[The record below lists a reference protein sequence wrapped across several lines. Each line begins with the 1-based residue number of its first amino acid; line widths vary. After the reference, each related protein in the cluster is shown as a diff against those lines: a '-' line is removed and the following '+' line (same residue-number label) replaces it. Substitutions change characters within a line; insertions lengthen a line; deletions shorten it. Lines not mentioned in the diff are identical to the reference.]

1 MKIARYQYNNQTSL
15 GSIEGDQIRPITGGL
30 FGEHQ
35 IGREAVA
42 LSDVRLLAPL
52 RPPKIVAVGLNYRSH
67 LGDRPGAAEPGMFLK
82 PPTSVIGPDDQIV
95 VPQSA
100 SPVHYEGEL
109 VLVIGKRA
117 KHISREDAMSCIFG
131 YTCGNDVSERQWQ
144 RSDLQWFR
152 AKGSDTFSPLGP
164 WIVTDIK
171 DPAKLEL
178 TTRLNGEVRQHTT
191 IEMMIHDIP
200 RIISYASEFMTLE
213 PGDLIYTGTPGQ
225 TQPMQPGDTVEVEIS
240 EIGILR
246 NSVVAEATT
255 PSNR

>member
-1 MKIARYQYNNQTSL
+1 MKIARYEHGSQTSL
-15 GSIEGDQIRPITGGL
+15 GSIEGDQVYPITGEL

-35 IGREAVA
+35 VGKQATP
-42 LSDVRLLAPL
+42 LKDVRLLAPL
-52 RPPKIVAVGLNYRSH
+52 RPPKIIAVGLNYRSH

-82 PPTSVIGPDDQIV
+82 PPTSVIGPEAAIV
-95 VPQSA
+95 VPRSA

-109 VLVIGKRA
+109 VVVIGKRTR
-117 KHISREDAMSCIFG
+117 HVSREDAMACVFG
-131 YTCGNDVSERQWQ
+131 YTCGNDVSERGWQ

-164 WIVTDIK
+164 WIVTNIK

-178 TTRLNGEVRQHTT
+178 TTRLNGEVRQQTT

-200 RIISYASEFMTLE
+200 RVISYASEFMTLE

-225 TQPMQPGDTVEVEIS
+225 TQPMQPGDIVEVEIS
-240 EIGILR
+240 EIGVLR
-246 NSVVAEATT
+246 NPVVAE
-255 PSNR
+255 